1 MKHPQDIVPTLL
13 AAMVAAFPLAAQE
26 RLQQQARLPDIELDA
41 SVTAESVEFHDA
53 PQVKVRFQGG
63 PFRITADPSQRQ
75 GLPTPVAPGRRYD
88 NIGASI
94 HVTST
99 FDVHAVLQAL
109 SERTGEPQPTTEE
122 PSP

>member
-1 MKHPQDIVPTLL
+1 MKLLQEMVPALL

-26 RLQQQARLPDIELDA
+26 HPQQMPPDIELEA
-41 SVTAESVEFHDA
+41 SITAESVEFHDA
-53 PQVKVRFQGG
+53 PQAEVRFQGG
-63 PFRITADPSQRQ
+63 PFRITADPSRRQ
-75 GLPTPVAPGRRYD
+75 GLPTPVEPGRSYE
-88 NIGASI
+88 NIGARI

-109 SERTGEPQPTTEE
+109 SERTGESLPTTQE